1 MAQKKDNALSIA
13 SRREMADLLA
23 QNREASA
30 RIRVENIIQTDICV
44 ELMEILELYAELL
57 LARAGLLDTVDKKAV
72 GEGDDTGTGLDE
84 AAASIIYAAP
94 RLPREVR
101 ELGTVRALLV
111 ERFGKEFGVRAQENR
126 DEIVP
131 RRVSDKLK
139 VEPPRE
145 ALVTAYLEEIA
156 KTYGVEWPRRR
167 VGEDEE
173 MVDLGKEVD
182 DEEGDEDG
190 VGGGMKEAPILAD
203 GQPAVTP
210 VRKKM
215 DLGKAYDAQELN
227 KATPPREI
235 GPGGAKS
242 PISVAPPGARSDNL
256 SPKLKLPGGEDVKK
270 ATPPAPKPQVKNPVG
285 GTVPTVDDL
294 ARRFSALKR

>member
-101 ELGTVRALLV
+101 ELGQVRALLV

-145 ALVTAYLEEIA
+145 VLVTAYLEEIA
-156 KTYGVEWPRRR
+156 KTYGVEWPRRK

-173 MVDLGKEVD
+173 MADLGKEVD
-182 DEEGDEDG
+182 DEDEDDG
-190 VGGGMKEAPILAD
+190 EGGGMKEAPILAD
-203 GQPAVTP
+203 GQSATP

-227 KATPPREI
+227 KATPPRDI
-235 GPGGAKS
+235 GPGVAKS

-270 ATPPAPKPQVKNPVG
+270 PAPAAPKPQVKNPVG

-294 ARRFSALKR
+294 AKRFSALKR